1 MVTPREK
8 ANDERIGGND
18 DRVLVSIVWKN
29 DDSLEVA
36 LIHGER
42 IEALAFVRD
51 NIQTEDQT

>member
-36 LIHGER
+36 LIYEKR
-42 IEALAFVRD
+42 IEVLAVVRD
-51 NIQTEDQT
+51 NSQTEDQT